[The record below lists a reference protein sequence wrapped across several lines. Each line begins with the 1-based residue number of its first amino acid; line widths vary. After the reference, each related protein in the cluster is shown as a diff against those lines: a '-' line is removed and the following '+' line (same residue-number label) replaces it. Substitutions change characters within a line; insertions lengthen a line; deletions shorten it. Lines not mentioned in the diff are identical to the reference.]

1 MKVIELPS
9 PSPDAIP
16 WLLLRVSSNSGTG
29 AFSDVTY
36 VQRLST
42 AGGKAPAIGCDATTD
57 GMEARVGYSAEYYFF
72 AGGGTAAW
80 LTPPEV
86 PGAIALPTGL
96 KLKLHFRG
104 IGAQIYGCLAS
115 GGADAGAST
124 TYAWSF
130 KAPDALLYDMGYVP
144 AGLHGAGPS
153 WTASDSSVI
162 TAREIARADSPQPDA
177 VPWLLL
183 KEFSTTGPGA
193 FSDVAFIQRVNTA
206 GGQTPTTPCDATNA
220 DTQVRV
226 PYAADYY
233 FFVSTD
239 TPL

>member
-1 MKVIELPS
+1 
-9 PSPDAIP
+9 
-16 WLLLRVSSNSGTG
+16 
-29 AFSDVTY
+29 
-36 VQRLST
+36 
-42 AGGKAPAIGCDATTD
+42 
-57 GMEARVGYSAEYYFF
+57 
-72 AGGGTAAW
+72 
-80 LTPPEV
+80 
-86 PGAIALPTGL
+86 
-96 KLKLHFRG
+96 
-104 IGAQIYGCLAS
+104 
-115 GGADAGAST
+115 
-124 TYAWSF
+124 
-130 KAPDALLYDMGYVP
+130 MGYVP